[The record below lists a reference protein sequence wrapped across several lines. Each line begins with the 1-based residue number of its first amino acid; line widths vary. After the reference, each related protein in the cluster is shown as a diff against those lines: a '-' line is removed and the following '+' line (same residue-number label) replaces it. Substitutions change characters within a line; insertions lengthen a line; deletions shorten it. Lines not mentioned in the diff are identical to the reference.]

1 MPEKVA
7 DIIGDS
13 SIAYCA
19 EEWGEYERGR
29 LVFSCFS
36 FLAQV
41 NTAQCEKT
49 RNLLSLDKYFVKITY
64 VGTFLVSTDS
74 IFSSFYLLR

>member
-41 NTAQCEKT
+41 NMTQCEKT
-49 RNLLSLDKYFVKITY
+49 RNLLSHAE
-64 VGTFLVSTDS
+64 
-74 IFSSFYLLR
+74 IFRENNIRFY